1 MSSEAVGWVFKKSPY
16 DGALFALHLAVAD
29 IVNDTHGNELWASV
43 PTLSKKARISVRS
56 ARYGLAR
63 MCEDGLL
70 VKIAERPGA
79 PTHYR
84 FTMPENPCTE
94 CTPATAAPLQPDAPT
109 PATDSTTPATSDRT
123 PALAAPELPR
133 TTNIPKGTQE
143 GRTLVGFDAFWRAY
157 PLRQGERDAKKAWR
171 SAIHRAN
178 PADIIAGAQRY
189 ADDPERDPRYTKTP
203 FKWLEGD
210 CWKDEARQAGRRRA
224 KGVGAV
230 MAWLGE
236 SDRKELGA

>member
-1 MSSEAVGWVFKKSPY
+1 MSAEAIGWVFKKSPY
-16 DGALFALHLAVAD
+16 DGAMFALHLAVAD

-63 MCEDGLL
+63 MVEDGLL

-84 FTMPENPCTE
+84 FTMPDDPCTG
-94 CTPATAAPLQPDAPT
+94 CTPATAAPLQDDAPT
-109 PATDSTTPATSDRT
+109 PATDGATPATSDRT
-123 PALAAPELPR
+123 PALAAPKLKNTTIPR
-133 TTNIPKGTQE
+133 GTQE
-143 GRTLVGFDAFWRAY
+143 GNVTLVGFDAFWRVY
-157 PLRQGERDAKKAWR
+157 PRPEGQRDAKKAWR

-178 PADIIAGAQRY
+178 PADIIAGAERY
-189 ADDPERDPRYTKTP
+189 AEDPGRDDQYTKTP

-210 CWKDEARQAGRRRA
+210 CWKDPPRPVGKRRA
-224 KGVGAV
+224 TSTNRVLS
-230 MAWLGE
+230 WLADAE
-236 SDRKELGA
+236 RRELTP